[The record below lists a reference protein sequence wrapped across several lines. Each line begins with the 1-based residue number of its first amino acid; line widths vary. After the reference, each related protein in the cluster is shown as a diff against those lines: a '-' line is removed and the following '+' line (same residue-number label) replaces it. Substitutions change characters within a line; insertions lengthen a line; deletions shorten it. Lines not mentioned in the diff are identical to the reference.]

1 MSGIFD
7 VAVIG
12 AGVVGTAIA
21 RDLSRF
27 DLRIALLEARADIGD
42 EASKGNS
49 ALMCSGVD
57 VPRDT
62 LEHRLVRRGY
72 ERYLAE
78 APAMGLPIRKVGA
91 VMLAWSDE
99 QIATI
104 EQEFA
109 AAEQDGFAAET
120 LEAPEIY
127 RRWPNFGPGIRRG
140 LWLPDE
146 AIVDPFSTPYAYA
159 LDALANGVEI
169 RRGWPVQEA
178 ERGGGMWTLR
188 SGTGTLQAKVV
199 VNAGGLRADGV
210 EKLAGFGDFEIRPRR
225 GQYILLDKPARALHD
240 VIAMPVPTPVTR
252 GILITPTIFG
262 NVLVGPTAEDVADRD
277 DRRVTDAGLAQLRQ
291 AMATMVPALLSQPVN
306 TVFAGMR
313 PATQFRDYQ
322 IIQRVEQ
329 GWVTVAGIR
338 STGLSASLGI
348 AEHVAGLLVPAM
360 IDAPRKP
367 RTVPITVPDLAETSL
382 RPWQDAA
389 RIAADPAY
397 GEMVC
402 HCERI
407 TLGEMRDALSSRL
420 PPATLNGLKRRTR
433 AMFGRCQG
441 FYCGARVE
449 ALLGKAKGSGND
461 AGA

>member
-1 MSGIFD
+1 MTARCDI
-7 VAVIG
+7 AVIG

-27 DLRIALLEARADIGD
+27 DLSVVLLEAKTEIGD

-57 VPRDT
+57 VPAST
-62 LEHRLVRRGY
+62 LERQLVRRGY
-72 ERYLAE
+72 ARYLAE
-78 APAMGLPIRKVGA
+78 APEMGLPIRKIGA
-91 VMLAWSDE
+91 VVLAWS
-99 QIATI
+99 
-104 EQEFA
+104 
-109 AAEQDGFAAET
+109 AEQVDTLRRERDAAHADGFEAA
-120 LEAPEIY
+120 LLDSAAVY
-127 RRWPNFGPGIRRG
+127 RRWPHFGPGIRCG

-146 AIVDPFSTPYAYA
+146 AIVDPFSTPHAYA

-169 RRGWPVQEA
+169 RRGWAVRRTERKDAGWVLHADEGSLEA
-178 ERGGGMWTLR
+178 SL
-188 SGTGTLQAKVV
+188 V
-199 VNAGGLRADGV
+199 VNAGGIRADRV
-210 EKLAGFGDFEIRPRR
+210 EALAGFADFEIRPRR
-225 GQYILLDKPARALHD
+225 GQYIVLDKAARALHD
-240 VIAMPVPTPVTR
+240 VIAMPAPTPTTR

-277 DRRVTDAGLAQLRQ
+277 DRRVTETGLAQLRQ
-291 AMATMVPALLSQPVN
+291 AMASMAPALLDQPVN
-306 TVFAGMR
+306 TIFAGMR

-322 IIQRVEQ
+322 IIPRLDQ
-329 GWVTVAGIR
+329 GWLTVAGIR

-348 AEHVAGLLVPAM
+348 AEYVTALLIPGVFA
-360 IDAPRKP
+360 APRKP
-367 RTVPITVPDLAETSL
+367 HLQPVKVPDLAETAP

-407 TLGEMRDALSSRL
+407 TLGEIRDAIASPL
-420 PPATLNGLKRRTR
+420 PPRTLGGLKRRTR

-441 FYCGARVE
+441 FYCGARVQ
-449 ALLGKAKGSGND
+449 ALLD
-461 AGA
+461 AAPEC

>member
-1 MSGIFD
+1 MSAEFD
-7 VAVIG
+7 IAVIG

-27 DLRIALLEARADIGD
+27 DLRVALLEARPDIGD

-57 VPRDT
+57 VARNT
-62 LEHRLVRRGY
+62 LERQLVQRGY
-72 ERYLAE
+72 ARYMAE
-78 APAMGLPIRKVGA
+78 APAMGLPIRRVGA
-91 VMLAWSDE
+91 IVLAWSDD
-99 QIATI
+99 QIAVLDD
-104 EQEFA
+104 EYDA
-109 AAEQDGFAAET
+109 ARRDGFAAEA
-120 LEAPEIY
+120 LDGAEVY
-127 RRWPNFGPGIRRG
+127 RRWPHFGPGIRRG

-159 LDALANGVEI
+159 LDALANGVAVL
-169 RRGWPVQEA
+169 RQWPVRRA
-178 ERGGGMWTLR
+178 ERAAGLWTLHN
-188 SGTGTLQAKVV
+188 GTESLRTRIV

-210 EKLAGFGDFEIRPRR
+210 ESLAGFRDFEIRPRR

-240 VIAMPVPTPVTR
+240 VIAMPAPTPMTR

-262 NVLVGPTAEDVADRD
+262 NVLVGPTAEDVEDRD
-277 DRRVTDAGLAQLRQ
+277 DRRVTEAGLEQLRQ
-291 AMATMVPALLSQPVN
+291 AMSTMAPALLGQAVN

-322 IIQRVEQ
+322 IIPRLEQ
-329 GWVTVAGIR
+329 GWLTVAGIR

-348 AEHVAGLLVPAM
+348 AEYVAGLLVPA
-360 IDAPRKP
+360 IFDARRKP
-367 RTVPITVPDLAETSL
+367 QIMPVTVPDLAETSQ
-382 RPWQDAA
+382 RPWQDPA
-389 RIAADPAY
+389 RVAADPAH
-397 GEMVC
+397 GQIIC

-407 TLGEMRDALSSRL
+407 TLGELRDALASPL

-441 FYCGARVE
+441 FYCGARVQS
-449 ALLGKAKGSGND
+449 LLDGGTA
-461 AGA
+461 AG